1 MKEANISYGVHA
13 EVKGQVSRMG
23 SLLPPY
29 CSWGL
34 SSIFRLY
41 GFIHRVIS
49 LVPTCTVL
57 NNKSTEKNE
66 KSKIC

>member
-1 MKEANISYGVHA
+1 MKEANISYGIYA

-23 SLLPPY
+23 SLLPPC

-41 GFIHRVIS
+41 DFIHGVIS
-49 LVPTCTVL
+49 LDPICTVL
-57 NNKSTEKNE
+57 NNKSTEQNE